1 MADIVT
7 GFSKVFLP
15 KKEAEKRRL
24 EVSKRMKKSGLRGYE
39 FGLMPNITG
48 KLFAVTIDEKR
59 R

>member
-1 MADIVT
+1 MVDIVT

-15 KKEAEKRRL
+15 KNEAEKRKS
-24 EVSKRMKKSGLRGYE
+24 EVSKRMKKSGLKGYK

-48 KLFAVTIDEKR
+48 KLFAVTIDNKR